1 MLNKLNINPIVVSSI
16 NAGLGALTF
25 RNHYRA
31 LKEQAQGSKL
41 KTTGKI
47 GAGLGAAGAAG
58 AGGLYAA
65 GRKSIKSAQKKYDEH
80 PIWYGFTGKKRP
92 EDQGIVGTIKTGVG
106 VVKDKYNKSINITKD
121 NSVKNNNLHQSTR
134 DTLKNNK
141 SHQSTRDTLKDNS
154 VKNDDPYQ
162 STRDTLKG
170 IANKKDPNITLRT
183 HLKKLAKPEPK
194 DESFWDKI
202 TNMFD

>member
-47 GAGLGAAGAAG
+47 GAGLGAAGAAGAAG

-106 VVKDKYNKSINITKD
+106 VVKDKYNKSINKT
-121 NSVKNNNLHQSTR
+121 
-134 DTLKNNK
+134 
-141 SHQSTRDTLKDNS
+141 KDNS